1 MSIWQFKSAAAD
13 ALMIH
18 LEPRIELTI
27 NARVQQL
34 ARSLPTQFPWLLEVV
49 PSYHSLLLYYDVLQ
63 CDEKQVREQLKPVV
77 DALLQEPLSMGA
89 QGKLHTIEVCYDP
102 DLGADL
108 NHIAAD
114 FPGGI
119 DDVIRLHTAPTYH
132 VYALGFAPGF
142 AYMGDVVEALRRERH
157 ATPRQRVPRG
167 SVAIAGQQTALYPQ
181 TSPGGWQL
189 LGRACRW
196 PQLHAGDHVRF
207 VAIARDVYEQ
217 QRREF
222 GDDA

>member
-1 MSIWQFKSAAAD
+1 MSIWQFQSAAAD

-77 DALLQEPLSMGA
+77 DALLQEPLSRVS

-102 DLGADL
+102 ELGADL
-108 NHIAAD
+108 HRIAAD
-114 FPGGI
+114 FSGGI
-119 DDVIRLHTAPTYH
+119 DDVIRLHTEPTYH

-189 LGRACRW
+189 LGRACQW
-196 PQLHAGDHVRF
+196 PQLRAGDKVRF
-207 VAIARDVYEQ
+207 VAITRAVYEQ
-217 QRREF
+217 QREF